1 MVEEIP
7 VGFRFYPTEVELI
20 TFYLRI
26 QLEGGHATTIRS
38 LIPILD
44 VFNVEPT
51 QLPNL
56 AGERCRGDKEQWL
69 FFVPRQEREARG
81 GRPSRTTNSGYWKA
95 TGSPGPV
102 FTPDYR
108 EIGVKKTMVFYIGK
122 APKGRK
128 TKWKMNE
135 YKAIDESASV
145 SNIPKMRH
153 EFSVCRIY
161 IKSGSSRA
169 FDRRPTMEGSWTET
183 KLPSNGI
190 ATSSRNTIPTSLET
204 TQRNSEMIAGISQL
218 LERNL
223 PNNNGVETSSF
234 ATVSTSPETSYS
246 GGGDQVQLPVNAT
259 TTQRI
264 SDMVDGLSQ
273 PFWEWEQLNWS

>member
-1 MVEEIP
+1 MVEELPP

-20 TFYLRI
+20 SFYLRI
-26 QLEGGHATTIRS
+26 QLDGGHATIYS

-56 AGERCRGDKEQWL
+56 AGERWQGDREQWL

-102 FTPDYR
+102 FSPDNR
-108 EIGVKKTMVFYIGK
+108 VIGVKKTMVFYIGK

-135 YKAIDESASV
+135 YKAIDETASV
-145 SNIPKMRH
+145 STIPKLRH

-169 FDRRPTMEGSWTET
+169 FDRRPTEGSGTET
-183 KLPSNGI
+183 KVPSNGI
-190 ATSSRNTIPTSLET
+190 ETSSRNARPISIET
-204 TQRNSEMIAGISQL
+204 TQSNSEMISGISKL
-218 LERNL
+218 LERKL
-223 PNNNGVETSSF
+223 PNNRAERSSC
-234 ATVSTSPETSYS
+234 ATISTSPETSYS
-246 GGGDQVQLPVNAT
+246 GGGDQVQLPVNVT

-264 SDMVDGLSQ
+264 SDMVDALSQ